1 MPHNPASIVRLLY
14 GERHGEEKTA
24 RCFIWRRLLYY
35 ERPAIRHLRES
46 PEFLAYEK
54 PPLKRLKATKCL
66 FSNNSLTST
75 PASGQGPS
83 QRLFENAENAGCAP
97 QKPVHG

>member
-1 MPHNPASIVRLLY
+1 MSHNPASIVRLLY

-24 RCFIWRRLLYY
+24 PLFSLAALLYY

-54 PPLKRLKATKCL
+54 PPLKRLKVTKCL
-66 FSNNSLTST
+66 FSNNSLTSAL
-75 PASGQGPS
+75 PSGQGPS